1 MRTCPR
7 TGCGARLEPA
17 VHGDGEHDRDQPS
30 PLPEGGLPQG
40 GKIQQFAERLTKS
53 FSIDGGP
60 RVPIGTLSGGNIQ
73 KVILARELATASNLV
88 IVSEPTWGLDVASSQ
103 FVYEKILEMRK
114 AGAGI
119 LFISSNLDEILGIA
133 DMIAVMYRGRVVAF
147 LPNVPDLTKERIGEY
162 MLGLRDDFAP
172 TGAAEEGRT
181 AVKVK
186 RNFGEL
192 FAGFTGLALT
202 LLLSFALVIG
212 LIFILSRTPGR
223 TIYYFFLGAFTNKY
237 YLGNMLNVAV
247 PLVFTGLGI
256 SVAFKSSVFNLGGEG
271 QIYAGGLAAT
281 AVCLAL
287 PAANGWLGGL
297 SALAGA
303 MVLSGTI
310 AGLSGYFRMKWNT
323 DEMISSFLLS
333 SAVVLVVNYFITG
346 PLDDPKNNLL
356 ATLAI
361 GPQYG
366 LLKIFTPSKLNISA
380 FFALAAALLVFLFMY
395 KSHAGYEMRMCGLN
409 REFSR
414 YGGINVSKYLV
425 IPMIMS
431 GALHGLGGGL
441 MVLGTYRATI
451 EGFSWGMGWNGIAV
465 ALIAKNNPL
474 GVIPAALLFAYLDA
488 GAKAA
493 MLNSDVTFEI
503 AAIAQS
509 FIFYFVTAQAL
520 YGLTRKRRRA

>member
-1 MRTCPR
+1 MR
-7 TGCGARLEPA
+7 E
-17 VHGDGEHDRDQPS
+17 
-30 PLPEGGLPQG
+30 
-40 GKIQQFAERLTKS
+40 
-53 FSIDGGP
+53 
-60 RVPIGTLSGGNIQ
+60 
-73 KVILARELATASNLV
+73 
-88 IVSEPTWGLDVASSQ
+88 
-103 FVYEKILEMRK
+103 
-114 AGAGI
+114 
-119 LFISSNLDEILGIA
+119 
-133 DMIAVMYRGRVVAF
+133 
-147 LPNVPDLTKERIGEY
+147 
-162 MLGLRDDFAP
+162 
-172 TGAAEEGRT
+172 
-181 AVKVK
+181 K
-186 RNFGEL
+186 RNLGEL
-192 FAGFTGLALT
+192 FAGFTGLAFT
-202 LLLSFALVIG
+202 LLLSFGLVIG
-212 LIFILSRTPGR
+212 LIFILSRAPGR
-223 TIYYFFLGAFTNKY
+223 TIYYFFVGAFTNKY

-247 PLVFTGLGI
+247 PLIFTGLGI

-287 PAANGWLGGL
+287 PAANGFLGGL
-297 SALAGA
+297 TALAGA
-303 MVLSGTI
+303 VVLSGGI
-310 AGLSGYFRMKWNT
+310 AGLSGFFRMKWNT

-366 LLKIFTPSKLNISA
+366 LMRIFPPSKLNVSA

-395 KSHAGYEMRMCGLN
+395 RSHAGYEMRMCGLN

-425 IPMIMS
+425 LPMIMS

-441 MVLGTYRATI
+441 MVLGTYGATI
-451 EGFSWGMGWNGIAV
+451 EGYSFGMGWNGIAV

-474 GVIPAALLFAYLDA
+474 GVIPAAFLFAYLDA

-520 YGLTRKRRRA
+520 YGLARKRRRA